1 MYDLKMSP
9 NTVSK
14 IKSGDCNPGH
24 SGRPSVLNAE
34 HVRFI
39 EANSLAD
46 ARLTD
51 EEIDELLQEEIE
63 YINLL
68 KNNSDAFRLHLS
80 QSSDISLSND
90 FIMNMLNVNPDFEN
104 TVLNNI
110 LLYKKTN

>member
-51 EEIDELLQEEIE
+51 EEIDEMTRRRFDITVSRVTVCRVRQHLGFVFRPPMVVQE
-63 YINLL
+63 
-68 KNNSDAFRLHLS
+68 
-80 QSSDISLSND
+80 
-90 FIMNMLNVNPDFEN
+90 LNEDQIKARIGFCR
-104 TVLNNI
+104 
-110 LLYKKTN
+110 